1 MGGKARSSKV
11 VSIRMGNT
19 LAGLIAGRAE
29 AEGVSVNL
37 MAKRLLQS
45 ALFGKYSKPYY
56 PMPAYSCPAA
66 IVAESEETCE
76 QIAAPLGDC
85 GWDVS
90 ERPVGTGIA
99 LQKQIYWRVDEGAA
113 RAGE

>member
-90 ERPVGTGIA
+90 EKHVGTGIA
-99 LQKQIYWRVDEGAA
+99 LQKQIYWRVDEGG
-113 RAGE
+113 R